1 MPVDERHAFHPDNK
15 KWNLVVDWREHK
27 KKESIRRREKK
38 TRATKKK
45 NRKGETERN
54 GGALKTWK
62 TSVVVNMMNR

>member
-38 TRATKKK
+38 TRATKKTEK
-45 NRKGETERN
+45 EKQNETE
-54 GGALKTWK
+54 GH
-62 TSVVVNMMNR
+62 